1 MELAVLSRASPA
13 PKRNTW
19 EKDNAECETLSGIA
33 TTVRLALGGLGR
45 CVLAN

>member
-19 EKDNAECETLSGIA
+19 EKDNADYETFKIIHEPP
-33 TTVRLALGGLGR
+33 
-45 CVLAN
+45 

>member
-19 EKDNAECETLSGIA
+19 EKDNADYEI
-33 TTVRLALGGLGR
+33 GR
-45 CVLAN
+45 C